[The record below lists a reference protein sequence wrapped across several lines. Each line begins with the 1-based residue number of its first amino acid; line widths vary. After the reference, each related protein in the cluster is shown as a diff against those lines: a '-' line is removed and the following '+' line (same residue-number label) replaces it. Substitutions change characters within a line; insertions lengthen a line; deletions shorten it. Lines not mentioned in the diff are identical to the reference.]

1 MEETMLR
8 LTDEELSRVQ
18 DLCRVLP
25 QWKRSEFLQEL
36 ARRIQ
41 AQGTSDA
48 DLRQEAATAM
58 RAVLGRG
65 HVWVPEPD

>member
-1 MEETMLR
+1 MLR
-8 LTDEELSRVQ
+8 LTDEESSRVQ

-25 QWKRSEFLQEL
+25 QWKRSEFLREL
-36 ARRIQ
+36 ARRMQ
-41 AQGTSDA
+41 ARGTGDA

-65 HVWVPEPD
+65 HDWVPEPD